1 MELKVLITKNINFY
15 SQPEISY
22 LELFA
27 KWKVSILLDKYS
39 SDLQSLTSDT

>member
-27 KWKVSILLDKYS
+27 DCWVKSINFA
-39 SDLQSLTSDT
+39 T